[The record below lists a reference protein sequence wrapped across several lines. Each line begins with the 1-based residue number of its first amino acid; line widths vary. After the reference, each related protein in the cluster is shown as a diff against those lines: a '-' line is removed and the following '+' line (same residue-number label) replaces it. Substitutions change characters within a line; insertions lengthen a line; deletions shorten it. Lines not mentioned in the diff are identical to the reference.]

1 MANGEEK
8 NSDFYAVLGL
18 NKECTATELR
28 NAYKKLALRWH
39 PDRCSAS
46 GNAKFVDEAKK
57 KFQTIQH
64 AYSGVYDSD
73 DDGDNNGMGDFL
85 NEMAA
90 MMSQTQ
96 TNENGEETFE
106 ELQNLFEE
114 MFQGDNDAFG
124 SSSQCT
130 SSCSNSSSS
139 YVSYTEI
146 SNPNKRNS
154 CEMNSTK
161 SNTEGTSSFNTHF
174 QSFCEGVEHQQ
185 DFKKGKGIGGGTAG
199 EARSSR
205 REGRKQKLSPSH
217 DVSSNDFPSIF
228 AS

>member
-1 MANGEEK
+1 
-8 NSDFYAVLGL
+8 
-18 NKECTATELR
+18 
-28 NAYKKLALRWH
+28 
-39 PDRCSAS
+39 
-46 GNAKFVDEAKK
+46 
-57 KFQTIQH
+57 
-64 AYSGVYDSD
+64 
-73 DDGDNNGMGDFL
+73 
-85 NEMAA
+85 
-90 MMSQTQ
+90 
-96 TNENGEETFE
+96 
-106 ELQNLFEE
+106 

-130 SSCSNSSSS
+130 SSCSSSSSS

-154 CEMNSTK
+154 CEMSSAK
-161 SNTEGTSSFNTHF
+161 SNAEGSSSFNTHF
-174 QSFCEGVEHQQ
+174 QSFCVGVEHQQ

>member
-8 NSDFYAVLGL
+8 SSNFYAVLGL

-64 AYSGVYDSD
+64 AYSVLSDANKRLLYDVGVYDSD

-174 QSFCEGVEHQQ
+174 QSFCEGT
-185 DFKKGKGIGGGTAG
+185 GGTP
-199 EARSSR
+199 ARLQE
-205 REGRKQKLSPSH
+205 REGNRRRNRRRGQK
-217 DVSSNDFPSIF
+217 
-228 AS
+228 

>member
-1 MANGEEK
+1 
-8 NSDFYAVLGL
+8 
-18 NKECTATELR
+18 
-28 NAYKKLALRWH
+28 
-39 PDRCSAS
+39 
-46 GNAKFVDEAKK
+46 
-57 KFQTIQH
+57 
-64 AYSGVYDSD
+64 
-73 DDGDNNGMGDFL
+73 MGDFL

-130 SSCSNSSSS
+130 SSCSSSSSS

-154 CEMNSTK
+154 CEMSSAK
-161 SNTEGTSSFNTHF
+161 SNAEGSSSFNTHF
-174 QSFCEGVEHQQ
+174 QSFCVGV
-185 DFKKGKGIGGGTAG
+185 
-199 EARSSR
+199 
-205 REGRKQKLSPSH
+205 RKIYAHIVLTCY
-217 DVSSNDFPSIF
+217 VYVRL
-228 AS
+228 

>member
-1 MANGEEK
+1 M
-8 NSDFYAVLGL
+8 LI
-18 NKECTATELR
+18 R
-28 NAYKKLALRWH
+28 NLHWLEWH

-46 GNAKFVDEAKK
+46 GNAMFVDEAKK
-57 KFQTIQH
+57 KFQAIQH
-64 AYSGVYDSD
+64 AYSVLSDANKRLLYDVGVYDSD
-73 DDGDNNGMGDFL
+73 DDDDNNGMGDFL

-130 SSCSNSSSS
+130 SSCSSSSSS

-154 CEMNSTK
+154 CEMSSAK
-161 SNTEGTSSFNTHF
+161 SNAEGSSSFNTHF
-174 QSFCEGVEHQQ
+174 QSFCVGVEHQQ
-185 DFKKGKGIGGGTAG
+185 DFKKGKGIRGGTAR

-228 AS
+228 AT